1 MNVEY
6 TGRQTTITPKH
17 KQQVEEGISRIA
29 KISGDSGSVHV
40 ILTVDKYRQ
49 IAEVTMKAKFYDFV
63 ATAEGVEMTAAL
75 HDALGKLEQ
84 QAVKHKQKHTTTRH
98 HPKEAL
104 KTMMPEVADGTGSG
118 PAAPDA

>member
-1 MNVEY
+1 
-6 TGRQTTITPKH
+6 
-17 KQQVEEGISRIA
+17 
-29 KISGDSGSVHV
+29 V

-63 ATAEGVEMTAAL
+63 ATAEGAEMTAAL
-75 HDALGKLEQ
+75 HDALAKLEQ
-84 QAVKHKQKHTTTRH
+84 QAVKHKQKNTTTRH

-104 KTMMPEVADGTGSG
+104 KTMTPELVDGTGSG